1 MKKSALPNPHC
12 NLGPLSARRRA
23 FARKHYVLI
32 DERGQDLR
40 SPGINPASTGALLLL
55 CLLWAAASLRSDLLP
70 GTASQ
75 TSSSPLLDQACVMA
89 FFAILAATIALVQRG
104 IWPRGRSLLE
114 GVLVGV
120 GLLAL
125 PALLVE
131 FAKGHVDD
139 STRVALFSLVPV
151 FAVVLEPYLGSPL
164 QSPQRGGLAAALV
177 AVAGTL
183 LIFPVELPRST
194 IPAIAF
200 FGVVAAVASVAS
212 ANCLAVKVAQDQ
224 ALVSLS
230 GFAAI
235 AVGSAAILLA
245 IAGCLSIERRAWPAL
260 RINAWTLPDL
270 FALALL
276 FWLMR
281 RMSAAR
287 MTTRF
292 LIAPLLANLIAL
304 AFLRPGV
311 QTRAWA
317 GLLLIAIGSGWLLL
331 ARDDEPDKS
340 GSPLGIT

>member
-1 MKKSALPNPHC
+1 
-12 NLGPLSARRRA
+12 
-23 FARKHYVLI
+23 
-32 DERGQDLR
+32 LR
-40 SPGINPASTGALLLL
+40 SPGINPAPTGALLLL

-75 TSSSPLLDQACVMA
+75 TNSSRLLDQACVLA
-89 FFAILAATIALVQRG
+89 LFAILAAIIAMVQRE
-104 IWPRGRSLLE
+104 IWPRGQSLL
-114 GVLVGV
+114 GAVLVGI

-131 FAKGHVDD
+131 FAKARVEG

-151 FAVVLEPYLGSPL
+151 FAVVLEPYLGSAS

-183 LIFPVELPRST
+183 LIFPVELPRS
-194 IPAIAF
+194 IVPAIAF

-212 ANCLAVKVAQDQ
+212 ANCLAVKIAQDQ
-224 ALVSLS
+224 TLVSLS
-230 GFAAI
+230 GFGALAAS
-235 AVGSAAILLA
+235 SAAILLA
-245 IAGCLSIERRAWPAL
+245 ITGLSIERRAP
-260 RINAWTLPDL
+260 RIDAWTIPDFL
-270 FALALL
+270 ALALL

-281 RMSAAR
+281 RMSAVR

-292 LIAPLLANLIAL
+292 LVAPLAANLIAL

-311 QTRAWA
+311 QLRAWV

-331 ARDDEPDKS
+331 AREDEPEKS
-340 GSPLGIT
+340 SSPLGIN